1 MQTSMQLNVHGHSK
15 EHIVQRPFPSVSIT
29 TIIISIQGLLR
40 VVASI
45 CATYGLVVATGYLN
59 PWLPLS
65 FPPSFIQI
73 PERSESYLKLKVVV
87 RPANIRIQQCSAGW
101 LAQGIVILDEDEQ
114 GTSQSPRSYIYLK
127 GPSQVQFSSISTL
140 VEIK

>member
-1 MQTSMQLNVHGHSK
+1 M
-15 EHIVQRPFPSVSIT
+15 QRPFPSVSIT
-29 TIIISIQGLLR
+29 TIIIIISIQGLLR

-59 PWLPLS
+59 PWIPLS
-65 FPPSFIQI
+65 FHPSS
-73 PERSESYLKLKVVV
+73 RSESYLKLKVVV

-127 GPSQVQFSSISTL
+127 GPSQVQFSSVSTL